1 MYQRILVPV
10 DRSAT
15 AKRAL
20 QEAVKLAVVGARLRL
35 VYVVEES
42 YSLDPVGYG
51 AIVVVLL
58 RVIKGSLYL
67 RLFGQVNFQKANKP
81 IRSLMYETV
90 RILRFT

>member
-10 DRSAT
+10 DGSAT

-35 VYVVEES
+35 VYVVE
-42 YSLDPVGYG
+42 
-51 AIVVVLL
+51 
-58 RVIKGSLYL
+58 GSLYL
-67 RLFGQVNFQKANKP
+67 RLFGQVSFQKANKP